1 MNIVLKLSG
10 KKIIWILLLW
20 QFISVGL
27 MSVGVWP
34 QEVAW
39 FNLSLLL
46 VFLLFGSVFEA
57 LVLFLVSIPFFV
69 VLPNPYLTTLSTW
82 RLLSIALF
90 TIFVVKFF
98 LSIRKNDKKTT
109 REILGDFVKP
119 FMRWDAY
126 LIVFMVVAFVSSFFA
141 RYPEQSLRQIIF
153 LINTYLIY
161 IVVIHVVKTK
171 EQARDLIKYGA
182 VSLAIIVALGYVQL
196 LITLFV
202 TQYYFW
208 QYWAIMVSKV
218 YYGLDLANVL
228 IYSNSWFSYTGE
240 IPNLRMFSIMPDS
253 HSFGVIAILL
263 IGFLI
268 SILFFYPK
276 GRKGFF
282 HHPKELFAS
291 KRYYLWYALRF
302 SGLAV
307 IFSGTRGLWVGMIP
321 ALLVSLFLYWKNI
334 GRPVMRRASIAFAFV
349 ILFFVVSP
357 FINQALYWFRVNSL
371 EENFLD
377 RAASIYDLNEQSNV
391 GRLVIWKDSLTYA
404 TTHPFGV
411 GYGNFIVSL
420 VPNIPEGTSFEQV
433 GQLENLRYNLPQKFV
448 TAHSLY
454 LNILVEL
461 GIVGLFVFLMFIA
474 TYFKE
479 IYHFIM
485 ANRNSTSA
493 YSAFT
498 VSFALIFLWIL
509 AYGVFDV
516 TLFND
521 KVLLYVFISLG
532 LSAVIIRKRTMF
544 SDENLIEQKK

>member
-1 MNIVLKLSG
+1 
-10 KKIIWILLLW
+10 
-20 QFISVGL
+20 
-27 MSVGVWP
+27 
-34 QEVAW
+34 
-39 FNLSLLL
+39 
-46 VFLLFGSVFEA
+46 
-57 LVLFLVSIPFFV
+57 
-69 VLPNPYLTTLSTW
+69 
-82 RLLSIALF
+82 
-90 TIFVVKFF
+90 
-98 LSIRKNDKKTT
+98 
-109 REILGDFVKP
+109 
-119 FMRWDAY
+119 
-126 LIVFMVVAFVSSFFA
+126 
-141 RYPEQSLRQIIF
+141 
-153 LINTYLIY
+153 
-161 IVVIHVVKTK
+161 
-171 EQARDLIKYGA
+171 
-182 VSLAIIVALGYVQL
+182 
-196 LITLFV
+196 
-202 TQYYFW
+202 
-208 QYWAIMVSKV
+208 
-218 YYGLDLANVL
+218 
-228 IYSNSWFSYTGE
+228 
-240 IPNLRMFSIMPDS
+240 
-253 HSFGVIAILL
+253 
-263 IGFLI
+263 
-268 SILFFYPK
+268 
-276 GRKGFF
+276 
-282 HHPKELFAS
+282 
-291 KRYYLWYALRF
+291 
-302 SGLAV
+302 
-307 IFSGTRGLWVGMIP
+307 MIP

-485 ANRNSTSA
+485 ANRNSISA